1 MEFHPGG
8 DLFGLLNRRDGTLT
22 EDEARFYL
30 AEITVALNVLHSM
43 GYVHRDVKPENV
55 LLDRLGHVK
64 LADFGSAARL
74 DSSNLVRA
82 EMPVGTADYI
92 APEVLTAMNNVG
104 LLAGGY
110 GTECDY
116 WSLGVVNSI
125 LIKFKYIFF

>member
-1 MEFHPGG
+1 MEYHPGG
-8 DLFGLLNRRDGTLT
+8 DLFGLLNRRDGILT

-30 AEITVALNVLHSM
+30 AEITVALNVLHTM

-74 DSSNLVRA
+74 DSESLVRA

-110 GTECDY
+110 GKECDY
-116 WSLGVVNSI
+116 WSLGVVKNN
-125 LIKFKYIFF
+125 